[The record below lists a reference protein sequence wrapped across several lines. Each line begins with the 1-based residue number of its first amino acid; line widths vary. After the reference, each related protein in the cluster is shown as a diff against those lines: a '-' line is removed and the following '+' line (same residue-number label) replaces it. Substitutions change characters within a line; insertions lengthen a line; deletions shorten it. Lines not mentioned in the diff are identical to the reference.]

1 MSASSSSLP
10 EAGVGAPPPAAM
22 KGAAPGGGELT
33 QLTLRAVKEEPA
45 SAATAAASASA
56 AAAPADDGFK
66 LRGLPFAL
74 VMFAMCLAVFIGGLD
89 GTIVVVAMPQI
100 AQEFNALGLI
110 SWIFLS
116 FLLTQTAGT
125 PLWGRASDMLGRKS
139 AMLVAIGSFVAGSI
153 ACALSTTF
161 PMLAIFR
168 AVQGVGGGGLM
179 SVALILLADIVPAAQ
194 RGAYLAPINSMFALA
209 SVVGP
214 ILGGYITDGPGWR
227 WCFWINVPIGAVC
240 SAIIFFYVPHTI
252 GRTHMIVVKSD
263 AIAPA
268 EPAAA
273 AAVSVTNP
281 AVADGAG
288 PAAAAATATTPAAPS
303 PSEEHPELDVG
314 TVDWAGIVLVLAS
327 VTCLCLAVTWG
338 GDTYAWNSPTI
349 VALLVVAALS
359 AGALVYV
366 ESYIAQDPVVPMRLF
381 RNWNFSVC
389 IAVGFFSGWSMF
401 GMYGECPGL
410 TQTRP

>member
-1 MSASSSSLP
+1 MEAAAPSDAAKDALTLRVVAKEAPSVASPADAASS
-10 EAGVGAPPPAAM
+10 AAD
-22 KGAAPGGGELT
+22 KAAALAAAPGA
-33 QLTLRAVKEEPA
+33 AV
-45 SAATAAASASA
+45 

-66 LRGLPFAL
+66 LRGVPFAL

-100 AQEFNALGLI
+100 ASEFDALSLI

-139 AMLVAIGSFVAGSI
+139 AMLVAIGSFVVGSI

-161 PMLAIFR
+161 PMLAVFR

-227 WCFWINVPIGAVC
+227 FVQ
-240 SAIIFFYVPHTI
+240 
-252 GRTHMIVVKSD
+252 R
-263 AIAPA
+263 
-268 EPAAA
+268 
-273 AAVSVTNP
+273 
-281 AVADGAG
+281 
-288 PAAAAATATTPAAPS
+288 
-303 PSEEHPELDVG
+303 
-314 TVDWAGIVLVLAS
+314 
-327 VTCLCLAVTWG
+327 
-338 GDTYAWNSPTI
+338 
-349 VALLVVAALS
+349 LLVRINARS
-359 AGALVYV
+359 
-366 ESYIAQDPVVPMRLF
+366 
-381 RNWNFSVC
+381 
-389 IAVGFFSGWSMF
+389 
-401 GMYGECPGL
+401 
-410 TQTRP
+410 